1 MAYRLAKTPDLLRQ
15 YGTIIAE
22 HERKGF
28 IERVPE
34 GSCTSHTHYIPH
46 HPVRKESATTPI
58 RIVYDCSCKQ
68 SHGSPSLNDC
78 LHAGPPFLNDLSAI
92 LLRFRQ
98 HPLAFSAD
106 IEKAFLH
113 VCLDESDRD
122 YTRFLW
128 LSDPSNSSSPFV
140 TYRFRVV
147 LFGATSSPFML
158 NATLKFHLSQC
169 TTSTAADML
178 HNLYVDNLVSGC
190 NSKEAVIQYFTQS
203 RSILGSAGFNLRSWS
218 SNCSLLQNTAS
229 QHKVA
234 EHNNPVKVL
243 GMIWN
248 TQVDSLQLSPCA
260 ISPTAVTKR
269 EILRWSSAIFDP
281 LSLISSVQFLRS
293 FFSNSCGRRMLAGTP
308 YCVRIYLP
316 DGW

>member
-1 MAYRLAKTPDLLRQ
+1 MQIHIRVLPDGTYSLRFPWKENHPSLPSDLSVCSQRTRSMAHRLAKTPEMLRQ

-34 GSCTSHTHYIPH
+34 SGCTSRTHNIPH

-58 RIVYDCSCKQ
+58 WIVYDCSCKQ

-92 LLRFRQ
+92 LLWFRQ
-98 HPLAFSAD
+98 HPLAFLAD

-128 LSDPSNSSSPFV
+128 LSGPTNSFSPFV
-140 TYRFRVV
+140 TYHFRVV
-147 LFGATSSPFML
+147 LFGATSSLFML
-158 NATLKFHLSQC
+158 NATLKFHLSQY
-169 TTSTAADML
+169 TNSMAEDML

-190 NSKEAVIQYFTQS
+190 NSEEAAIQYFTKS
-203 RSILGSAGFNLRSWS
+203 R
-218 SNCSLLQNTAS
+218 
-229 QHKVA
+229 
-234 EHNNPVKVL
+234 
-243 GMIWN
+243 
-248 TQVDSLQLSPCA
+248 
-260 ISPTAVTKR
+260 
-269 EILRWSSAIFDP
+269 
-281 LSLISSVQFLRS
+281 
-293 FFSNSCGRRMLAGTP
+293 
-308 YCVRIYLP
+308 
-316 DGW
+316 